1 MTTSGENEVAS
12 VRAAGPSVVALTENP
27 RVRNAAEATRRS
39 IASATA
45 SSTRG
50 ASCASGSIGSIFRLV
65 IVGEFP
71 EDPFPTEELSATN
84 APAEGRI

>member
-12 VRAAGPSVVALTENP
+12 VRAAAPSVVALTEKP
-27 RVRNAAEATRRS
+27 RVRNAAEATRRN

-65 IVGEFP
+65 ICRFVP
-71 EDPFPTEELSATN
+71 RRSIPY
-84 APAEGRI
+84 EGVIGTRCPS